1 MKKKLFILALVT
13 ILSSNLVAGIFGG
26 GSSSIGKLVT
36 LVTKISDTQV
46 KMQLEQIE
54 QGLRQ
59 MEMLQNQATNMLNI
73 DGALAASQ
81 LMGLQNSF
89 QSILNIQNQVKSQ
102 INDFNNFQ
110 NQFKSVY
117 TEFESLKNLSPD
129 QYIAQANKILAQ
141 SRNVVEDGLR
151 AVGIANPQQMQN
163 DAQRVQAL
171 MSAANTVQGQ
181 KAAIQANIQM
191 ALYVYLLYQVL
202 NDLKLLLSQSLATQ
216 NTAMMTEIQK
226 EQIARE
232 EYNTLM
238 NGKIDTSNKSS
249 GLRDLLEGKNIE

>member
-1 MKKKLFILALVT
+1 MKKKLFILALVA

-73 DGALAASQ
+73 DGALAVSQ

-191 ALYVYLLYQVL
+191 AGMSYQVL

-226 EQIARE
+226 EQMARE
-232 EYNTLM
+232 EAETLL
-238 NGKIDTSNKSS
+238 NGKIDVSNKKTKT
-249 GLRDLLEGKNIE
+249 LERILN

>member
-1 MKKKLFILALVT
+1 MKRKLLLLVFT
-13 ILSSNLVAGIFGG
+13 VILSFNTVAGIFGG
-26 GSSSIGKLVT
+26 GGSSGIGKLVT

-59 MEMLQNQATNMLNI
+59 LEMLQNQATNMLSI

-89 QSILNIQNQVKSQ
+89 QTIINIQNQVSSK

-163 DAQRVQAL
+163 DAQRVKAL
-171 MSAANTVQGQ
+171 MSAANTIPGQ
-181 KAAIQANIQM
+181 KAAIQANVQM
-191 ALYVYLLYQVL
+191 AGMSYQVL
-202 NDLKLLLSQSLATQ
+202 NDLKLLFSQSLATQ
-216 NTAMMTEIQK
+216 STAMMTEIQNSK
-226 EQIARE
+226 IAE
-232 EYNTLM
+232 EKYKTLM
-238 NGKIDTSNKSS
+238 NEKINVDNMDS
-249 GLRDLLEGKNIE
+249 GALDLLTGKKRRN